1 MNNKITLKYENK
13 TLELLFLLKTGSKM
27 YGTNLQK
34 GEHPLLPEYESDNDY
49 KGVFI
54 YSIDDKINIFNTF
67 NDTLPLKDKDK
78 EITNKNKEEFK
89 LLFPKNFINFESDD
103 DITLF
108 ELEKFINLS
117 LNSNPDMIDILFASE
132 DSFIYISE
140 LGRKILDLKKLF
152 LSQQIK
158 KSFSSYAKQQL
169 ERLKNHNKWVVKY
182 PKTKIVIDIILDA
195 YLNNDVNEQWISY
208 IFDSSLNT
216 FINNIIL
223 EKNLNKLNTD
233 NTKNLTWEEFVFKYV
248 NDNDKISEEEI
259 NMYRKPLII
268 NYCFAKNLKGERF
281 DLIKNTIKNIS
292 NLNIENGNLSIKEY
306 LTNFATFRNIS
317 ETFYNIFDEHT
328 DNKLKN
334 NLGLF
339 SLNGDIKVAPQINV
353 GENFLFHLTIDKT
366 NFVRDLKN
374 IENLW
379 EWKTNRNEKRGIL
392 EEKCGYDTKHAA
404 HLFRLLKQ
412 SLKILNNYENYITKL
427 TEEEVTDFKNILFG
441 NLEYN
446 YMIEEAEKLKTIVD
460 EFKNTSLPEFID
472 ENNQNI
478 IKNNIFKLLQLH
490 YLY

>member
-54 YSIDDKINIFNTF
+54 YSIDDKINIFNKF
-67 NDTLPLKDKDK
+67 NDTLPLKDKDVN
-78 EITNKNKEEFK
+78 ITNKNKEEFK
-89 LLFPKNFINFESDD
+89 LLFPENFINFENDD

-132 DSFIYISE
+132 DSFVYISD
-140 LGRKILDLKKLF
+140 LGREILNLKNLF
-152 LSQQIK
+152 LSKQIK
-158 KSFSSYAKQQL
+158 KTFSNYAKQQL

-182 PKTKIVIDIILDA
+182 PKTKIVIDILTEA
-195 YLNNDVNEQWISY
+195 YLNNDINENWISS
-208 IFDSSLNT
+208 IFDSSLND
-216 FINNIIL
+216 FIKNNINKEITI
-223 EKNLNKLNTD
+223 KNN
-233 NTKNLTWEEFVFKYV
+233 KNLTWDEFIKKYV
-248 NDNDKISEEEI
+248 SNNKQINEKEI
-259 NMYRKPLII
+259 TRYRKPTII
-268 NYCFAKNLKGERF
+268 NYCSAKNYKAEKF
-281 DLIKNTIKNIS
+281 DLFNNTIKDIS
-292 NLNIENGNLSIKEY
+292 NLNIKNNDFTIKEY

-317 ETFYNIFDEHT
+317 ETFYNIFDEHS

-339 SLNGDIKVAPQINV
+339 SLSGDIKVAPQINV

-379 EWKTNRNEKRGIL
+379 LWKTNRNEKRGIL

-412 SLKILNNYENYITKL
+412 SLKILINHQNYVTKL
-427 TEEEVTDFKNILFG
+427 TDDEVLEFKNVLFG
-441 NLEYN
+441 NIEYN
-446 YMIEEAEKLKTIVD
+446 FMIEEAEKLKIIVD
-460 EFKNTSLPEFID
+460 EFNETSLPEFISN
-472 ENNQNI
+472 NNQNI
-478 IKNNIFKLLQLH
+478 IKNNIFYMLKKH
-490 YLY
+490 YLN